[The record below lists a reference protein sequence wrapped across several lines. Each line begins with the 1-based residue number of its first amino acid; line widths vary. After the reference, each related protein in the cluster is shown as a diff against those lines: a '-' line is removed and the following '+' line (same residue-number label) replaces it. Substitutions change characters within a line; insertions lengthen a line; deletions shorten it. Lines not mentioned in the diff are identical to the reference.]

1 MPLYLAT
8 LGFAGWQIGIATGA
22 QPGLRWLAA
31 IGWAYAAD
39 RWRVRH
45 RVLVGTAVAGAVCFV
60 PLLWVRGFGAVI
72 VVTAAIAVLHGP
84 LIPLLDA
91 TVIDHLPRMGGDY
104 GRLRL
109 FGSAAFVAGALAS
122 APLVDRWSAGV
133 VPLLLLV
140 PAFVLGPALA
150 PLPRAQLG
158 HPADFRPPWALARGP
173 MTAFLATAFLVHLS
187 SGAWTGF
194 FALHVRA
201 LGLSPAV
208 PGVTWALAV
217 TAEIVLF
224 FFSRRI
230 LSWVEPPDLIVFC
243 LLVTVARWAATAV
256 ATRAVVV
263 VALQLGHAFTFSAFH
278 LAALALIARL
288 VPVESSTSGQALY
301 GLVGFGLGGST
312 GLALAGLLVDRL
324 GTGGLFGFEA
334 AVALAGVVP
343 ALALRRAVRGRGGA
357 ARR

>member
-1 MPLYLAT
+1 VPLYLAT

-45 RVLVGTAVAGAVCFV
+45 RALVGTAVAGAVCFV
-60 PLLWVRGFGAVI
+60 PLLFARGFAAVM
-72 VVTAAIAVLHGP
+72 VVMAAIALLHGP

-122 APLVDRWSAGV
+122 APLVDRFSPGA

-140 PAFVLGPALA
+140 PALFLGPALA
-150 PLPRAQLG
+150 PLPREQHG
-158 HPADFRPPWALARGP
+158 HPEGFRPPWALVGGP
-173 MTAFLATAFLVHLS
+173 MTAFLATAFLIHLS

-194 FALHVRA
+194 FALHAQA
-201 LGLSPAV
+201 LGFSPAI
-208 PGVTWALAV
+208 PGITWALAV

-230 LSWVEPPDLIVFC
+230 LSWIAPPDLIVVC

-256 ATRAVVV
+256 ATREVVV

-278 LAALALIARL
+278 LAALALVARL

-301 GLVGFGLGGST
+301 GLVGFGFGGSA

-324 GTGGLFGFEA
+324 GTAGLFGFEA
-334 AVALAGVVP
+334 VVALAGVVP
-343 ALALRRAVRGRGGA
+343 ALVLRRA
-357 ARR
+357 AR